1 MKLVEH
7 KSPKYPPRTI
17 HNAKSAD
24 LTVAFAVDFT
34 TYGEKLTKDAAGEK
48 YIAIDLGKDIRQA
61 AKELYIDCRDRG
73 VKILNVAGN
82 GEYTTNDHGWN
93 QDRINLWV
101 YQVMAL
107 VHKYHPFEMVIS
119 GGQTG
124 VDFAGGVAA
133 ELLGIP
139 GVMTFPKGYLQRT
152 ITVKSLTQ
160 TESAVRATFEKQV
173 EELSQFILSNPQ
185 ELEVN
190 KPKPAPKRRVVED
203 ESPAP

>member
-34 TYGEKLTKDAAGEK
+34 TYGEKLTHDAAGEK
-48 YIAIDLGKDIRQA
+48 FIAIDLGKDIREA
-61 AKELYIDCRDRG
+61 AKALYVQCRDRG
-73 VKILNVAGN
+73 VRVLNIAGN

-101 YQVMAL
+101 YQVLAL
-107 VHKYHPFEMVIS
+107 VHKHHPLEMVIS

-133 ELLGIP
+133 EVLGID
-139 GVMTFPKGYLQRT
+139 GIMTFPKDYLQRT
-152 ITVKSLTQ
+152 ITVKALTQ
-160 TESAVRATFEKQV
+160 SKEAITATFERQV
-173 EELSQFILSNPQ
+173 EALTQYVQANPG

-190 KPKPAPKRRVVED
+190 KPKPSVPRRTLD
-203 ESPAP
+203 DDSPSP

>member
-7 KSPKYPPRTI
+7 KSPQYPPRTT

-34 TYGEKLTKDAAGEK
+34 TYGEELTKDKAGEK
-48 YIAIDLGKDIRQA
+48 YIAIDLGKDIREA
-61 AKELYIDCRDRG
+61 AKALYVQCRDRG
-73 VKILNVAGN
+73 VRVLNIAGN

-101 YQVMAL
+101 YQVLAL
-107 VHKYHPFEMVIS
+107 VHKHHPLEMVIS

-133 ELLGIP
+133 EVLGIDAI
-139 GVMTFPKGYLQRT
+139 MTFPKGYLQRT
-152 ITVKSLTQ
+152 ITTKALTQ
-160 TESAVRATFEKQV
+160 SHEAVAATFDKQV
-173 EELSQFILSNPQ
+173 EELNQFILANPQ

-190 KPKPAPKRRVVED
+190 KPKPSARPRLVD
-203 ESPAP
+203 SDSPSP